1 LNMLSLHSFLN
12 EDVTSLIERSEG
24 YVSQDTRYAMRHTQC
39 DIRNTNLSEHKAAQD
54 KPVARGRHKRGA
66 GKLGVV
72 LKPDKQ

>member
-1 LNMLSLHSFLN
+1 
-12 EDVTSLIERSEG
+12 
-24 YVSQDTRYAMRHTQC
+24 MRHTQYEFVRT
-39 DIRNTNLSEHKAAQD
+39 ILASHKAAQD